1 MRKTSRVKTDMSR
14 GQGAGNTGVDKKRLA
29 IGPPN
34 PAAGNGLLN
43 RRHLFAT
50 AATASAAAL
59 ISRPAVTATG
69 ELAVEPW
76 MREPGSPFVGYGQPS
91 KFEAKVAR
99 IWASAPGTTG
109 TGASRTPHHL
119 LDGTITPSG
128 LHFERH
134 HSGIPDI
141 DPDAHRL
148 LIHGLVKRP
157 LVFTLQALAR
167 YPMESRIAFIE
178 CGGNSGAL
186 YQKDPVAGGVQALH
200 GLVSCSEWT
209 GVRLADLLDEAGVD
223 PTAKWILAEGAD
235 AAGMSR
241 SVPMAKAM
249 DDAILALYQN
259 GERIRPSNGYPL
271 RLLLPGYE
279 GNMNVKWL
287 RRIKVTEGP
296 TMTKDETSKYTISL
310 PDGKALQFVFPIE
323 GKSVIT
329 HPSPGLTMKGAGLYE
344 ISGLA
349 WSGYGKISK
358 VEVSADGGNSWAPAT
373 LQEPVLVKALTRF
386 RVAWRWNGGPA
397 ILQSRA
403 TDESGYVQPTRARL
417 IADRGMKAFY
427 HFNGIACWAVGENGE
442 VRHVYG

>member
-1 MRKTSRVKTDMSR
+1 MDE
-14 GQGAGNTGVDKKRLA
+14 KRLA
-29 IGPPN
+29 TRQPDQ
-34 PAAGNGLLN
+34 AAGNGLMD
-43 RRHLFAT
+43 RRRLFG
-50 AATASAAAL
+50 AAAAGSVAAL
-59 ISRPAVTATG
+59 ISRPAAAAG

-91 KFEAKVAR
+91 RFEAKVVR
-99 IWASAPGTTG
+99 VFASAPGTTG

-119 LDGTITPSG
+119 LDGTITPNG

-141 DPDAHRL
+141 DPERHRL

-157 LVFTLQALAR
+157 LVFALDALAR
-167 YPMESRIAFIE
+167 YPMVSRTAFIE

-186 YQKDPVAGGVQALH
+186 YQKGPVVAGVQVLH
-200 GLVSCSEWT
+200 GLVSCAEWT
-209 GVRLADLLDEAGVD
+209 GVRLANLLDEAGVD
-223 PTAKWILAEGAD
+223 PKAQWILAEGAD

-249 DDAILALYQN
+249 DDALLALYQN

-271 RLLLPGYE
+271 RLVLPGYE

-323 GKSVIT
+323 AKSLIT
-329 HPSPGLTMKGAGLYE
+329 YPSPGLAMKGAGFYE

-349 WSGYGKISK
+349 WSGYGKIAR
-358 VEVSADGGNSWAPAT
+358 VDVSADGGKSWAAAV
-373 LQEPVLVKALTRF
+373 LQEPVLSKALTRF
-386 RVAWRWNGGPA
+386 RVAWRWDGGTA

-417 IADRGMKAFY
+417 IAERGTRTIY
-427 HFNGIACWAVGENGE
+427 HFNGIASWAVGENGE
-442 VRHVYG
+442 VTHVYA

>member
-1 MRKTSRVKTDMSR
+1 M
-14 GQGAGNTGVDKKRLA
+14 DKKRLA
-29 IGPPN
+29 TGLPE
-34 PAAGNGLLN
+34 PAAGNGLLD
-43 RRHLFAT
+43 RRGLFGA
-50 AATASAAAL
+50 AATGSLAAL
-59 ISRPAVTATG
+59 ISRPAAAAG

-76 MREPGSPFVGYGQPS
+76 IQEPGSPFVGYGQPS
-91 KFEAKVAR
+91 RFEAKVVRVATT
-99 IWASAPGTTG
+99 APGTTG

-119 LDGTITPSG
+119 LNGAITPTG

-157 LVFTLQALAR
+157 LVFTLEALAR
-167 YPMESRIAFIE
+167 YPMVSRIAFIE
-178 CGGNSGAL
+178 CGGNSGAR

-200 GLVSCSEWT
+200 GLVSGAEWT

-223 PTAKWILAEGAD
+223 PKAQWILAEGAD

-249 DDAILALYQN
+249 DDAIIALYQN

-279 GNMNVKWL
+279 GNMHVKWL
-287 RRIKVTEGP
+287 RRIKGHEGP
-296 TMTKDETSKYTISL
+296 AKTKGETSKYTISL
-310 PDGKALQFVFPIE
+310 PDGKALQFVCPIE
-323 GKSVIT
+323 AKSVIT
-329 HPSPGLTMKGAGLYE
+329 HPSPGLALKGAGLYE

-349 WSGYGKISK
+349 WSGYGKIVK
-358 VEVSADGGNSWAPAT
+358 VDVSADGGRSWPPAA
-373 LQEPVLVKALTRF
+373 LQERVVAKALPRF
-386 RVAWRWNGGPA
+386 RAAWRWNGGPA

-417 IADRGMKAFY
+417 IADRGMRTIY
-427 HFNGIACWAVGENGE
+427 HFNGIASWAVGANGE
-442 VRHVYG
+442 VSHVYA

>member
-1 MRKTSRVKTDMSR
+1 MDNGEMS
-14 GQGAGNTGVDKKRLA
+14 KKPLA
-29 IGPPN
+29 TGPPD
-34 PAAGNGLLN
+34 PPAGNGVLDRRLL
-43 RRHLFAT
+43 LAA
-50 AATASAAAL
+50 AATGGVAAS
-59 ISRPAVTATG
+59 ISRPAGAAAG

-76 MREPGSPFVGYGQPS
+76 MQEPGSPFVGYGQPS
-91 KFEAKVAR
+91 RFEAKVVRAF
-99 IWASAPGTTG
+99 ASAPGTTG
-109 TGASRTPHHL
+109 TGASRSPHHL
-119 LDGTITPSG
+119 LNGTITPNG

-141 DPDAHRL
+141 DPDRHRL

-157 LVFTLQALAR
+157 LVFSLEALAR
-167 YPMESRIAFIE
+167 YPMVSRIAFIE

-186 YQKDPVAGGVQALH
+186 YQKDPVAGGVQSLH
-200 GLVSCSEWT
+200 GLVSCAEWT
-209 GVRLADLLDEAGVD
+209 GIRLADLLDEAGVD
-223 PTAKWILAEGAD
+223 PKAQWILAEGAD

-249 DDAILALYQN
+249 DDALLALYQN

-287 RRIKVTEGP
+287 RRIKLTEGP

-323 GKSVIT
+323 AKSVIT
-329 HPSPGLTMKGAGLYE
+329 HPSPGLTMKGPGFYE
-344 ISGLA
+344 VSGLA
-349 WSGYGKISK
+349 WSGYGKIAK
-358 VEVSADGGNSWAPAT
+358 VEVSADGGKSWAAAA
-373 LQEPVLVKALTRF
+373 LQDPVLAKALTRF
-386 RVAWRWNGGPA
+386 RAPWRWDGGPA

-417 IADRGMKAFY
+417 IAERGKKTIY
-427 HFNGIACWAVGENGE
+427 HFNGIASWGVGENGE
-442 VRHVYG
+442 LRHVYA